1 MKKKK
6 QNKNIFITISYI
18 ALVAAIPA
26 TLLFS
31 KLVGANMAEHI
42 EHTMRN
48 SAMLCAEMIE
58 RQYNSDMLLLE
69 GLAMRMATT
78 LETDP
83 EQGVERMV
91 STAERYGMKRI
102 GFSTPDGTTITT
114 DGVDLDLTGID
125 NFERA
130 IKGESLLTSVI
141 KDEAD
146 GEEVNIYSVPVYK
159 EDTGEILGV
168 ISAVYYCDMF
178 KDLLSASTFD
188 GEGYTYIMDSK
199 GNIVIDS
206 NHPNAILGLEN
217 DNIFDYM
224 NSQNQSEEDIAKIG
238 SNLKNNEEGF
248 WEIESDKGNRFAYYI
263 PIHVNNWHVFS
274 VVPKDVAEATKKTVM
289 LSITVYC
296 IGISLIAIYV
306 VISIRQSQREK
317 NRLLK
322 KALYEDR
329 FTGGITLE
337 KFRIDGRERM
347 QYELSKKAVCAYID
361 IDNFNLVA
369 TLYGSEESQGAIRH
383 IYEMIQSCLEERGI
397 VCRSGSSHFYALYFY
412 EDAKEMSES
421 IAKFNKKLLE
431 SAIFENMLRTS
442 IGIYVV
448 ENREESIDNMMN
460 KAKIAHETIKQ
471 NSKST
476 IAYYDES
483 FRNAKFADQY
493 FEDEME
499 NALKKHEFVPYFQ
512 PKYNAESGKICGAE
526 ALIRW
531 ITPEGTIIS
540 PGKFIPLAENNG
552 FIRLLDREMFSMVC
566 RVQKQLLEQGITPVP
581 VSVNVSRQLMYDKGF
596 VDDYYNQMQEMGL
609 PTSLVQL
616 EITESVLFED
626 LKLFRSTI
634 EKLRSYGF
642 RILMDDFGTGYSS
655 LMMLKS
661 VPIDEIK
668 LDKSFVDDYSDAK
681 GSSIIRCVLDLAKML
696 QLPVVA
702 EGVETENQY
711 HYLRQMGCD
720 VIQGYYFSKPLP
732 VLDFVDKLA

>member
-26 TLLFS
+26 TFIFS
-31 KLVGANMAEHI
+31 QLVGSNMERHI
-42 EHTMRN
+42 QHTMRN

-58 RQYNSDMLLLE
+58 RQYDSDMLLLE
-69 GLAMRMATT
+69 GLAMRMSTT
-78 LETDP
+78 LKSNP
-83 EQGVERMV
+83 ENGMERMV

-102 GFSTPDGTTITT
+102 GFSTPDGMTITT
-114 DGVDLDLTGID
+114 DGVVLDLTGVD

-146 GEEVNIYSVPVYK
+146 GEEVNIYSVPVYD
-159 EDTGEILGV
+159 EETGEIMGV

-178 KDLLSASTFD
+178 RDLLSVSTFD
-188 GEGYTYIMDSK
+188 GEGYTYIMDSR

-206 NHPNAILGLEN
+206 NHPNAILSSQN
-217 DNIFDYM
+217 HNIFTYM
-224 NSQNQSEEDIAKIG
+224 HLQKQAKRDIAQIG
-238 SNLKNNEEGF
+238 SNLQNREEGF
-248 WEIESDKGNRFAYYI
+248 WEIESDKGDRFAYYV
-263 PIHVNNWHVFS
+263 PIKVNDWHVFT
-274 VVPKDVAEATKKTVM
+274 VVPKNVAEETKNAVM
-289 LSITVYC
+289 FSIMVYC

-306 VISIRQSQREK
+306 VLSIRQSQREK

-322 KALYEDR
+322 KALYEDNL
-329 FTGGITLE
+329 TGGITLE
-337 KFRIDGRERM
+337 KFRIDCRERL
-347 QYELSKKAVCAYID
+347 QKEKEKKAVCGFID
-361 IDNFNLVA
+361 IDNFSLVS
-369 TLYGSEESQGAIRH
+369 TIYGTAKGDEAIRQ
-383 IYEMIQSCLEERGI
+383 IYEIIQNCVGENGI
-397 VCRSGSSHFYALYFY
+397 VCRNGSNQFMILFFY
-412 EDAKEMSES
+412 EDVKEMSKS
-421 IAKFNKKLLE
+421 ISQFNMQLDE
-431 SAIFENMLRTS
+431 SAIFENMLRPS

-448 ENREESIDNMMN
+448 ENPTEDIESMMS

-483 FRNAKFADQY
+483 FRNAKYADKH
-493 FEDEME
+493 FEDAME
-499 NALKKHEFVPYFQ
+499 LALKKHEFVPYFQ
-512 PKYNAESGKICGAE
+512 PKYNAGDGTICGAE

-531 ITPEGTIIS
+531 ITPEGKVIS
-540 PGKFIPLAENNG
+540 PGRFIPLAENTG
-552 FIRLLDREMFSMVC
+552 FIRMLDREMFAMVC
-566 RVQKQLLEQGITPVP
+566 RVQKNLLEQGITPVP

-596 VDDYYNQMQEMGL
+596 VDDYYRQMKEMGL
-609 PTSLVQL
+609 PTDLVQL

-626 LKLFRSTI
+626 LDLFRETL
-634 EKLRSYGF
+634 EKLREYGF

-668 LDKSFVDDYSDAK
+668 LDKTFVDDYSDAK

-696 QLPVVA
+696 ELPVVA

-711 HYLRQMGCD
+711 KYLKQMGCD

-732 VLDFVDKLA
+732 VGDYVDKLA